1 MQLICILYRNKT
13 ERKSYDTL
21 MLNEENKFNWW
32 NKYLLS
38 VEEAAQYFGIGE
50 KRLREY
56 ISRHHNADFIV
67 LNGTKTLIK
76 KKMFERYIDTQ
87 MSVI

>member
-1 MQLICILYRNKT
+1 
-13 ERKSYDTL
+13 

-56 ISRHHNADFIV
+56 LSGHRNADFIV